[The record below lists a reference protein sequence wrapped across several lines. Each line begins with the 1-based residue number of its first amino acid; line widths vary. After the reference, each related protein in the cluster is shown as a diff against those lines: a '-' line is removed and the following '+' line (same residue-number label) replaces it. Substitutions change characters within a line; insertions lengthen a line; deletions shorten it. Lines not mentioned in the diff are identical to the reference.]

1 MVDLKAI
8 RKKLESE
15 EEEGS
20 NGDSSETPVLGDP
33 DNEGY
38 NNAIMSG
45 FVTPVG
51 GWKTELDDFY
61 VAAPL
66 SIGSGILLAL
76 AFDYVRSRGNE
87 DANIFVGPWKDMA
100 LLTGSLMFGF
110 GAGKLSRGVV
120 AQAET
125 NYQQKRLQEAED
137 KVQKAEDEKKAEEE
151 RRSNTAY
158 TMLTDPTAF
167 ELAPSRNSLNIFG
180 EYGSALGQPTLSYQ
194 FNG

>member
-1 MVDLKAI
+1 LVDLKEI
-8 RKKLESE
+8 RRKLEA
-15 EEEGS
+15 EEGE
-20 NGDSSETPVLGDP
+20 DSSEDEDADSIL
-33 DNEGY
+33 
-38 NNAIMSG
+38 AG
-45 FVTPVG
+45 FVAPIP
-51 GWKTELDDFY
+51 GWKKELDDFY

-76 AFDYVRSRGNE
+76 AFDYVRSKGNE
-87 DANIFVGPWKDMA
+87 DAQIFVGPWKDMA
-100 LLTGSLMFGF
+100 ILTGSLMFGF

-125 NYQQKRLQEAED
+125 VHQEKRLQEAED
-137 KVQKAEDEKKAEEE
+137 KVQEAEDEKKAEEE

-180 EYGSALGQPTLSYQ
+180 EYGSALGQPTMSYQ
-194 FNG
+194 MK